1 MALPLHWKNL
11 HVHRSPTFIMGIL
24 NVTTDSFSDGG
35 KFIET
40 DEAVDHAMEMEENGA
55 DIIDIGGESTRPGA
69 ESVSLGIELNRVVP
83 VIEAIRTHSDICI
96 SVDTTKSIVAEKSLE
111 SGADI
116 VNDISGL
123 QFDPGM
129 KDVVVHR
136 QVPVIIMHMKGQ
148 PATMQKNPHYDD
160 LIEEIVVYFKER
172 LAFCKRVGIKEK
184 NIILDPGIGFGKTQ
198 EHNYQL
204 LRELAKINQLGFPV
218 LIGASRKS
226 FIGLTLNT
234 SADQRLEG
242 TAAAVAASILNGAK
256 MVRVHDVKEMK
267 RVALIA
273 DEIRGLA

>member
-1 MALPLHWKNL
+1 
-11 HVHRSPTFIMGIL
+11 
-24 NVTTDSFSDGG
+24 
-35 KFIET
+35 
-40 DEAVDHAMEMEENGA
+40 
-55 DIIDIGGESTRPGA
+55 
-69 ESVSLGIELNRVVP
+69 
-83 VIEAIRTHSDICI
+83 
-96 SVDTTKSIVAEKSLE
+96 
-111 SGADI
+111 
-116 VNDISGL
+116 
-123 QFDPGM
+123 
-129 KDVVVHR
+129 
-136 QVPVIIMHMKGQ
+136 
-148 PATMQKNPHYDD
+148 
-160 LIEEIVVYFKER
+160 